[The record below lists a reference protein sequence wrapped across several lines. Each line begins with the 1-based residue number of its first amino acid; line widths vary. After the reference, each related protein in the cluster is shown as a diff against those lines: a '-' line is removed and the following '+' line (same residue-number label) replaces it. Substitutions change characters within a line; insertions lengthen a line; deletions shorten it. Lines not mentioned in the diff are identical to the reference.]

1 MVTKKETPE
10 VDPWDDEQPKN
21 SVTPVVVQ
29 TGEGKITV
37 TLKAGA
43 GFEVPWIVRH
53 ANTVAEAVEFMQD
66 GQLDELMDLTARKA
80 KEFAKAFGGVAPAA
94 VPKAPSS
101 GGGNWGSKPKAPA
114 GSSEEPVDTCP
125 DHNCPLVKVDSYTK
139 RDGTAVSARYAC
151 PVPQCYKKTWWQQKD
166 GSWELKEK

>member
-1 MVTKKETPE
+1 MVTKKEESLPDAW
-10 VDPWDDEQPKN
+10 VDPKE
-21 SVTPVVVQ
+21 VVIDRDRL
-29 TGEGKITV
+29 TI
-37 TLKAGA
+37 TLKAGGGYDA
-43 GFEVPWIVRH
+43 PWLVYH
-53 ANTVAEAVEFMQD
+53 ASTVEEGIDFLTHD
-66 GQLDELMDLTARKA
+66 RYDELADLTARKG
-80 KEFAKAFGGVAPAA
+80 KELAKAFGGVAPTAA
-94 VPKAPSS
+94 PKAPSS

>member
-1 MVTKKETPE
+1 MAVKKEEELPDAW
-10 VDPWDDEQPKN
+10 VDPKE
-21 SVTPVVVQ
+21 VVVDRDRL
-29 TGEGKITV
+29 TI
-37 TLKAGA
+37 TLKAGTGYDA
-43 GFEVPWIVRH
+43 PWLVYH
-53 ANTVAEAVEFMQD
+53 ASTVEEGIEFLTHD
-66 GQLDELMDLTARKA
+66 RYDELADLTARKG
-80 KEFAKAFGGVAPAA
+80 KELAKAFGGVAPAA
-94 VPKAPSS
+94 APKVPSS
-101 GGGNWGSKPKAPA
+101 GGGNWGSKPKASA